1 MIITG
6 CAYPGIVNVVNKA
19 KDLFRSDIF
28 LLIGGFHMGGKSKD
42 ELKKIVSSLKKTGV
56 QTVGHCHCT
65 GDAAKEVLIQ
75 KYQENFLNIGVG
87 KVIK

>member
-56 QTVGHCHCT
+56 HY
-65 GDAAKEVLIQ
+65 I
-75 KYQENFLNIGVG
+75 
-87 KVIK
+87 